1 MLVSHI
7 DRTTDKVGLLTTN
20 YCRHFQAELLC
31 FRQSVDWG
39 AKRNKSTLFSG
50 RKIKPWET
58 CPGFSKVEHY
68 RYPPDKSP
76 TSMDSV
82 VCFVNPY
89 PLDLQ
94 SDLFFITNCLAD
106 YEHILPV

>member
-1 MLVSHI
+1 
-7 DRTTDKVGLLTTN
+7 
-20 YCRHFQAELLC
+20 
-31 FRQSVDWG
+31 
-39 AKRNKSTLFSG
+39 
-50 RKIKPWET
+50 
-58 CPGFSKVEHY
+58 
-68 RYPPDKSP
+68 
-76 TSMDSV
+76 MDSV